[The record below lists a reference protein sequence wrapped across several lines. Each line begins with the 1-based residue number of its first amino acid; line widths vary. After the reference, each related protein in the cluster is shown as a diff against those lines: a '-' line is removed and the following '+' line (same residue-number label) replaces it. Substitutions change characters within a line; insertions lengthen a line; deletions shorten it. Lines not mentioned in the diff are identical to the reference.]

1 MILGNPTETTMGGHE
16 KRSGEIGAARRS
28 DDPDRTR
35 DHKMRSTKGRTPIW
49 SGDRARIEELNRATF
64 H

>member
-1 MILGNPTETTMGGHE
+1 MILGSPTETTMGSDE
-16 KRSGEIGAARRS
+16 KRSGEIDSARRS

-35 DHKMRSTKGRTPIW
+35 NHKMRSTNGRTPIW
-49 SGDRARIEELNRATF
+49 SGDHARIEELNRATF